1 MLDIKLTILKLLA
14 EAAGIDQNQDNYFE
28 ELKNTLIH
36 NQDNYHDY
44 QLLCP
49 ILFWKGLI
57 LYFLNTDI

>member
-14 EAAGIDQNQDNYFE
+14 EAAVKDQNQDNYFE

-44 QLLCP
+44 QHLCP
-49 ILFWKGLI
+49 ILF
-57 LYFLNTDI
+57 

>member
-14 EAAGIDQNQDNYFE
+14 EAAVKDKNQDNYFE

-44 QLLCP
+44 
-49 ILFWKGLI
+49 
-57 LYFLNTDI
+57 